1 MQPGMEYANIGK
13 SIKIICF
20 SADGDEPLL
29 SGTGEV
35 SKDCGED
42 VLVNWAQV
50 LRRYLVMIDHRIT
63 IRKVADAVDISFP

>member
-1 MQPGMEYANIGK
+1 MVPMLLVIRLYCKRFVIV
-13 SIKIICF
+13 S
-20 SADGDEPLL
+20 DGDEPLL

-50 LRRYLVMIDHRIT
+50 LRR
-63 IRKVADAVDISFP
+63 